1 MQYDLSQSI
10 KRMGATRVIEAIRAC
25 CDVLEAGEVF
35 CGHGTDNAWDE
46 AVQLVLFAVG
56 LPPDA
61 PAGVAEQSL
70 ADVDIER
77 VDSLLRRRV
86 GERIPLPYVT
96 GEAWFAGLR
105 FACDHRALV
114 PRSPLAE
121 LVTAGF
127 CPWYAGSEPLSI
139 LDLCCGGG
147 AIGIAAAVYSPRASV
162 VLSDV
167 DADALA
173 LASEN
178 TGRHGVSDRVS
189 LVQGDL
195 FAGLA
200 TDRFDIIL
208 CNPPY
213 VDADDLAGMPA
224 EYGHE
229 PPLGLGAGSDGLD
242 LARRILAQAMNHLNP
257 DGVLLLELGNSWE
270 ALEAAFPRV
279 PFTWVEL
286 ENGGHGVLAMQAD
299 ELREYAAALAYTTFL
314 PN

>member
-1 MQYDLSQSI
+1 MQYDLSRSI
-10 KRMGATRVIEAIRAC
+10 KRGGTAHVIEAIRAC
-25 CDVLEAGEVF
+25 SEVLEAGAAF
-35 CGHGTDNAWDE
+35 YGHGTDNAWDE
-46 AVQLVLFAVG
+46 AVQLVLFALG
-56 LPPDA
+56 LPADA
-61 PAGVAEQSL
+61 PASVGSQSL
-70 ADVDIER
+70 ADADIER
-77 VDSLLRRRV
+77 IDSILKRRV
-86 GERIPLPYVT
+86 GERLPLPYLT

-105 FACDHRALV
+105 FACDRRALV

-127 CPWYAGSEPLSI
+127 CPWYAGDEPHAV

-147 AIGIAAAVYSPRASV
+147 AIGIAAAVHLPSARV

-178 TGRHGVSDRVS
+178 VDRHGVSDRVR

-200 TDRFDIIL
+200 ADRFDIIL

-213 VDADDLAGMPA
+213 VNAQDLARMPA

-229 PPLGLGAGSDGLD
+229 PPIGLGAGSDGLD
-242 LARRILAQAMNHLNP
+242 LARRILAQALSHLNP
-257 DGVLLLELGNSWE
+257 GGVLLLEVGNSWE
-270 ALEAAFPRV
+270 ALEAAFPRIA
-279 PFTWVEL
+279 FTWVEL
-286 ENGGHGVLAMQAD
+286 ENGGHGVLAMQAA
-299 ELREYAAALAYTTFL
+299 ELSESAAALAYTTDMT
-314 PN
+314 N

>member
-1 MQYDLSQSI
+1 MQCDRSQSI
-10 KRMGATRVIEAIRAC
+10 KRTGASRVIEAIFAC
-25 CDVLEAGEVF
+25 CDVLEAGEAF

-46 AVQLVLFAVG
+46 AVQLVLFALG
-56 LPPDA
+56 LLPDA
-61 PAGVAEQSL
+61 PASVGEQSL
-70 ADVDIER
+70 AEIDIER
-77 VDSLLRRRV
+77 IDSLLRRRV
-86 GERIPLPYVT
+86 GERMPLPYVT

-105 FACDHRALV
+105 FACDNRALV

-121 LVTAGF
+121 LVMAGF
-127 CPWYAGSEPLSI
+127 CPWYAGNEPLSI

-178 TGRHGVSDRVS
+178 AVQHGVSRRVS

-224 EYGHE
+224 EYRHE
-229 PPLGLGAGSDGLD
+229 PPLGLGAGNDGLD
-242 LARRILAQAMNHLNP
+242 LARRILAQAVNHLNP
-257 DGVLLLELGNSWE
+257 DGVLLLEVGNSWE
-270 ALEAAFPRV
+270 ALEATFPRV

-286 ENGGHGVLAMQAD
+286 ENGGHGVLAMQTA
-299 ELREYAAALAYTTFL
+299 ELRESAAALAYTTFP